1 MYAVKYSNSSSVMHA
16 LQIADFNLTI
26 SLPIWSNLEVCSCRS
41 CKKIQKKKNQNTV
54 VSLVLQVNER
64 YLLAVVL
71 LVLVRKLMFEFVCIK
86 NFVLFAL

>member
-1 MYAVKYSNSSSVMHA
+1 MYAVKYSNRSSVMHA
-16 LQIADFNLTI
+16 LQTADFNLTI

-41 CKKIQKKKNQNTV
+41 CKKIQNTV

-71 LVLVRKLMFEFVCIK
+71 LVLVRKLVFEFVCIK